1 MRSIDFQFGIDPNL
15 ANKEGQTTLM
25 IAKSIDKN
33 KDKMTELLS
42 QAIKVK
48 KKQQE
53 DSVFKKQESAFSQQE
68 LKEIGNKSSN
78 SFFGFNE
85 EFSILEKQQQIQVV
99 SINSNLKLPMPGS
112 KQQQIQ
118 AGLINFNSE
127 LPMVQQILL
136 MAAARA
142 ALVKKNLNL
151 QANQNL

>member
-1 MRSIDFQFGIDPNL
+1 
-15 ANKEGQTTLM
+15 
-25 IAKSIDKN
+25 
-33 KDKMTELLS
+33 
-42 QAIKVK
+42 
-48 KKQQE
+48 
-53 DSVFKKQESAFSQQE
+53 
-68 LKEIGNKSSN
+68 
-78 SFFGFNE
+78 
-85 EFSILEKQQQIQVV
+85 
-99 SINSNLKLPMPGS
+99 MPGS